1 MMSFKNKV
9 VLVTGSAQG
18 IGRTIAIAYA
28 RQGAEL
34 VLTDINEL
42 QLEQTREEI
51 AAMGNRVHA
60 WPADVRDPDAIGY
73 LRQKINE
80 VTGGLDVLVNNAGV
94 VFGGAFLDVPL
105 EKHRLTFDI
114 NVMGLCNVTWTFMP
128 DLIKR
133 PQSRIVNIASASG
146 IFGLPFGATYS
157 ASKWAVLGF
166 SESLRMELEEQGHEG
181 LKVTAIC
188 PSYINTGMF
197 DGVSTPRLTRM
208 LDPEELAGKIVRA
221 SARGQA
227 VLLEPTM
234 VKLTPYLK
242 LLPQPVVDLLS
253 RVFGIRTSMQQWQGK
268 HHEGG

>member
-28 RQGAEL
+28 RQGAQL
-34 VLTDINEL
+34 ILTDINEL
-42 QLEQTREEI
+42 QLEKTREEI
-51 AAMGNRVHA
+51 AAMGNPVHA

-73 LRQKINE
+73 LREKVNKT
-80 VTGGLDVLVNNAGV
+80 TGGVDVLVNNAGV

-133 PQSRIVNIASASG
+133 HQARIVNIASASG

-166 SESLRMELEEQGHEG
+166 SESLRMELEEQGHKG

-197 DGVSTPRLTRM
+197 DGASAPRLTQM
-208 LDPEELAGKIVRA
+208 LDPEELARKIVRA
-221 SARGQA
+221 SAKGQA

-253 RVFGIRTSMQQWQGK
+253 RVFGIRTSMQQWHGK
-268 HHEGG
+268 H